1 MPSKNDLSAIKSSRE
16 PILSTE
22 RRQEPARTIL
32 SASPQTERT
41 GRPTLPKS
49 EKRSRK
55 ILLSLT
61 PAEAD
66 HIARKAGIAN
76 QATFIYHFLKDR
88 GLFDDL

>member
-1 MPSKNDLSAIKSSRE
+1 MPSKNDLSSFKSNRD

-22 RRQEPARTIL
+22 RRQELARTSS
-32 SASPQTERT
+32 SAPVQTERQ

-76 QATFIYHFLKDR
+76 QATFIYHFLRDR
-88 GLFDDL
+88 GLFDDM